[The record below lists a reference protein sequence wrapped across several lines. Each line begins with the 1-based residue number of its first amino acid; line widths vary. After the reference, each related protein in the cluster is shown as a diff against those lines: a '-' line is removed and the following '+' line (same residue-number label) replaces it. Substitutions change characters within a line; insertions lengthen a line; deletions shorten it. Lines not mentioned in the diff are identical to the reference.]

1 MNNHRHFAIGRAFLV
16 LPLLLLVGSAV
27 AQSKKSKYTCDEPNP
42 QSLCNAGNTCGSP
55 TAPCVVD
62 VKRTNYA
69 ASATPQIPGAKGNSL
84 FCVKPGTTVTW
95 KSDSK
100 NTGFVVDVSDA
111 SPFDPGDAIIGG
123 SNRDTSV
130 VAKTSGCYKYSVG
143 ACISGALNGMCA
155 NASAE
160 VIITQ

>member
-1 MNNHRHFAIGRAFLV
+1 MRNQRNLAIRHAVLV
-16 LPLLLLVGSAV
+16 LPLLLLVGTAV
-27 AQSKKSKYTCDEPNP
+27 AQKKSKYTCDEPDP

-55 TAPCVVD
+55 TTPCEVD
-62 VKRTNYA
+62 VKRTAYA
-69 ASATPQIPGAKGNSL
+69 ASATAQIPGAKGNSL
-84 FCVKPGTTVTW
+84 FCIRPGTTVTW
-95 KSDSK
+95 KSSSK

-111 SPFDPGDAIIGG
+111 SPFDPGGAIIGG
-123 SNRDTSV
+123 SNKDTSV

-160 VIITQ
+160 LVVTK